1 MNHWDEKFKEEEYIY
16 GVKPN
21 EWIRTIFNEQ
31 GNSKI
36 ALLAEG
42 EGRNAVYLAGLGNQV
57 TTYDYSREGIEKTK
71 RLAASEGVNVD
82 TNLQDITVEKALPLN
97 TYDISINVFGHVP
110 KEGKLNMFSNMVGC
124 VKPGGLIVFELYSK
138 KQLEFQTGGP
148 KNIDMLYEVDEIKEY
163 LKDSSVEVIKLEE
176 IITTRN
182 EGKMH
187 NGKSAVIQGKLKK
200 KE

>member
-21 EWIRTIFNEQ
+21 EWIRMIFNEQ

-200 KE
+200 K